1 MLLWGSPRAR
11 FTQEV
16 KERDLSPPTP
26 PPPSERNS
34 WKFEDLTPPTLR
46 RPANGDEDVDM
57 EDVSAS
63 PREDVTAWRATPEEE
78 EEDTVDAP
86 LENALERPSCVQ
98 HGVSSFSKIFEFCIH

>member
-16 KERDLSPPTP
+16 KERDLAPPTP

-86 LENALERPSCVQ
+86 LEDSARERAGAALMRATRNTV
-98 HGVSSFSKIFEFCIH
+98 